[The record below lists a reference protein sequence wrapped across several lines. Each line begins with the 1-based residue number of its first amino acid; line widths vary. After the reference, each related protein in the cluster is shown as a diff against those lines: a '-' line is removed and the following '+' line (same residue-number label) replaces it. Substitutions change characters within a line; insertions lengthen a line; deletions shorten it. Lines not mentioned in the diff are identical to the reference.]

1 MKITDKKIILA
12 IIFFA
17 LIIVTA
23 VGFSTADRLG
33 LRVESMPLVT
43 RIVNDDNTDTAN
55 NGDASNLITPN
66 LYTPNEAEILFSHRE
81 HFYTESIVL
90 TLTAA
95 SEDIT
100 NIYYTHD
107 GSPPNGE
114 VGILYRSG
122 IGLQYSQARIN
133 SYTIKACGE
142 RSDGSFT
149 DVYTHTYFIG
159 NDVFSRFDT
168 LVFSL
173 STDPYNLY
181 DYDYGILVPGR
192 LRDEYIAET
201 GDANPFPASPANFNM
216 RGRESERPVYVE
228 IFDHYGEL
236 VLAQNAGVRV
246 FGGWTRTFDQKSL
259 RLIARQSYEPGKGNF
274 DFDFFP
280 DDLTYYGNPIE
291 NYSQLILRNNAND
304 NGYAFLRNELVA
316 DLAGTFIPD
325 TLSNRPAA
333 VFINGEYYGFVWLQQ
348 RYYDRYLDHHN
359 EIKDGEW
366 VILRGGHGNMLS
378 ERYGYEVNNDRM
390 DYQTMFLMHEMDMTD
405 ADNFY
410 ELNKLIDVEN
420 FLRYMAIQIYVNNL
434 DSIYNNY
441 RVYRYKGSEES
452 KICDG
457 ISTTDGRWRWL
468 LFDIEHSLAYQDAK
482 VYDHTLARFLNFI
495 PHPWGGEL
503 PKYSPLLVS
512 ILERDDMR
520 ARFITILCDM
530 MNQHF
535 SPQMIEETTRR
546 KEAERLG
553 ELTFNFRYGG
563 AQLKDTWATLEH
575 VSGEINR
582 IIEFGHARPTEMRKQ
597 IEEYLVIP
605 PDGFIINC
613 TAHELA
619 EIMLSTCVVKGED
632 FSGFYYD
639 VSTLELSYRLPV
651 GYRFSHWLVNGKE
664 IYHEALTVGK
674 DDAVSGIIDIELVLV
689 RSEDGIPVITRI
701 DHRGNQDYIEVYNPH
716 SSEINLHRF
725 FISDDPANPYK
736 QPLAGFIL
744 KPGATLRIYGNNYLS
759 ADALGGFSLT
769 FSLRHGETLLLT
781 DMNGETVFS
790 LLLPKINRDFV
801 LERDMLSERY

>member
-1 MKITDKKIILA
+1 M
-12 IIFFA
+12 
-17 LIIVTA
+17 
-23 VGFSTADRLG
+23 
-33 LRVESMPLVT
+33 
-43 RIVNDDNTDTAN
+43 
-55 NGDASNLITPN
+55 
-66 LYTPNEAEILFSHRE
+66 
-81 HFYTESIVL
+81 VL

-100 NIYYTHD
+100 NIYYTHN

-114 VGILYRSG
+114 AGILYRSG
-122 IGLQYSQARIN
+122 IRLQYSQVRIS

-149 DVYTHTYFIG
+149 DVYTHTYFIS

-168 LVFSL
+168 LIFSL

-181 DYDYGILVPGR
+181 DYDHGILVPGR
-192 LRDEYIAET
+192 LRDEYITET
-201 GDANPFPASPANFNM
+201 GNANPVPTSPANFNM

-236 VLAQNAGVRV
+236 ILAQNAGVRV
-246 FGGWTRTFDQKSL
+246 FGGTSRAYDQKSL
-259 RLIARQSYEPGKGNF
+259 RLIARQLYEPGKGNF

-280 DDLTYYGNPIE
+280 DDFTYYGNPIE
-291 NYSQLILRNNAND
+291 NYSQLVLQNNAND
-304 NGYAFLRNELVA
+304 NIAFEHPTAFIRNALVA
-316 DLAGTFIPD
+316 DLADTFIPD

-359 EIKDGEW
+359 EIKNGEW
-366 VILRGGHGNMLS
+366 VILRGTHGNMLS
-378 ERYGYEVNNDRM
+378 EVYGYEINDDRM
-390 DYQTMFLMHEMDMTD
+390 DYQTMYLMHELDMTD
-405 ADNFY
+405 DSIFH
-410 ELNKLIDVEN
+410 ELNKLMDVEN
-420 FLRYMAIQIYVNNL
+420 FLRYTATHIYISNI
-434 DSIYNNY
+434 DSIWNNY
-441 RVYRYKGSEES
+441 RVYRYQGNAETMMF
-452 KICDG
+452 DG
-457 ISTTDGRWRWL
+457 FSTADGRWRWF
-468 LFDIEHSLAYQDAK
+468 LFDLDHSFGLYQWETASTPMLAY
-482 VYDHTLARFLNFI
+482 FI
-495 PHPWGGEL
+495 GFYENRVM
-503 PKYSPLLVS
+503 SPLLVS
-512 ILERDDMR
+512 ILKRDDMR
-520 ARFITILCDM
+520 ARFITILSDM

-535 SPQMIEETTRR
+535 SPQMIEKTTRR
-546 KEAERLG
+546 KEAERLRA
-553 ELTFNFRYGG
+553 LTFNFHFGG

-575 VSGEINR
+575 VSDEINR
-582 IIEFGHARPTEMRKQ
+582 IIEFGHARPAEMRKQ

-613 TAHELA
+613 AAHEIA
-619 EIMLSTCVVKGED
+619 EIMLSTCVVKGEK

-639 VSTLELSYRLPV
+639 VSTLELSFRLPV
-651 GYRFSHWLVNGKE
+651 GYRFSHWLVNGRE

-674 DDAVSGIIDIELVLV
+674 DDAVSGIIDIELELV

-725 FISDDPANPYK
+725 FISDNPANPYK